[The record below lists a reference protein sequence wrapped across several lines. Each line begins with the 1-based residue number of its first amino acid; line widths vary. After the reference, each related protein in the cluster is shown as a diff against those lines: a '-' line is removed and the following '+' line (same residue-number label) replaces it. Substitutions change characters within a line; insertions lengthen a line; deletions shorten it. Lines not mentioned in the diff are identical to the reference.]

1 MAYVSIDDAR
11 YIVGKTY
18 PGQEWKNK
26 VNRMPDNQVIKLYY
40 TFLER
45 GKLDPKPKNVAIP
58 GKRIEAK
65 PIDDY
70 AGGQMLMNFMFE

>member
-45 GKLDPKPKNVAIP
+45 GKLDPKPKFDGA
-58 GKRIEAK
+58 GKRAEINPVDE
-65 PIDDY
+65 Y
-70 AGGQMLMNFMFE
+70 LGGQLLMNL